1 MEQKTYIKE
10 DKCYYIYNNGDIDDI
25 ILSIEKLINSLNDK
39 RELVNSNGWLDCKLI
54 RKNVKGQLFD
64 IYNKYKYLILEYD
77 MTANGIYNNSYNNY
91 SNIYKEFYYNYRIF
105 EEFER
110 LLNIN
115 I

>member
-1 MEQKTYIKE
+1 M
-10 DKCYYIYNNGDIDDI
+10 
-25 ILSIEKLINSLNDK
+25 
-39 RELVNSNGWLDCKLI
+39 
-54 RKNVKGQLFD
+54 
-64 IYNKYKYLILEYD
+64 NKYKYLILEYD

>member
-10 DKCYYIYNNGDIDDI
+10 DKCYYIYNNGNIDDI
-25 ILSIEKLINSLNDK
+25 ILSIEKLINSLNVK
-39 RELVNSNGWLDCKLI
+39 RELGNSTGWLNGKLI
-54 RKNVKGQLFD
+54 RKNVKGELFD
-64 IYNKYKYLILEYD
+64 IYNEYKYLILEYD
-77 MTANGIYNNSYNNY
+77 IPVNGIYKNSDNNY
-91 SNIYKEFYYNYRIF
+91 SNIYKEYYNYRIF